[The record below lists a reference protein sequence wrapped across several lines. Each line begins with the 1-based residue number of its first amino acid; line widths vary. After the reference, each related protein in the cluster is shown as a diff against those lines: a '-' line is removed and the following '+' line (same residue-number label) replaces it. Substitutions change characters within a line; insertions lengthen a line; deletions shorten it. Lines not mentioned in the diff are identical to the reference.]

1 MKTIIPLILLCL
13 TGLISDVRIHTII
26 PVKADKI
33 YIDDF
38 DNLYVVAG
46 SSLIKYNSEGDKLFV
61 FDSPYNEKI
70 SMADIKNP
78 MKILVF
84 FENQNKLI
92 FLDNKLSLIG
102 DEIYLEN
109 KNVYNDVLVS
119 ESESGGVWTVDISNR
134 ILIKFN
140 SEFSEEF
147 RKDLFEINEDPNY
160 LFSDNNNLYIKTK
173 QGTVFVYD
181 NLGNYNFKLN
191 KRIHSDFRLDQN
203 TVQYFNKQNQSLISY
218 NIETEDSTVLKM
230 PDTIS
235 VQNAIQ
241 SLHYLYFND
250 KNNVFV
256 SELIN
261 ERKDKQ

>member
-1 MKTIIPLILLCL
+1 VKTIISLIFLCF
-13 TGLISDVRIHTII
+13 TGLISDVRIHTVI
-26 PVKADKI
+26 PVEADKI

-38 DNLYVVAG
+38 ENLYVVAG

-70 SMADIKNP
+70 STVNVKNP

-84 FENQNKLI
+84 FENQNKLL

-109 KNVYNDVLVS
+109 KNLYYDVLVS
-119 ESESGGVWTVDISNR
+119 ESESGGIWTVDISNR

-140 SEFSEEF
+140 SEFTEEF
-147 RKDLFEINEDPNY
+147 RKDLFEMNEDPNY
-160 LFSDNNNLYIKTK
+160 LFSDNNNLYIKTIK
-173 QGTVFVYD
+173 GTIFVYD

-191 KRIHSDFRLDQN
+191 KKIYSDFRPDQN
-203 TVQYFNKQNQSLISY
+203 TIQYFNIKNQSLVSY

-230 PDTIS
+230 PDTVS

-241 SLHYLYFND
+241 SSHYLYFND
-250 KNNVFV
+250 MKNVYV

>member
-1 MKTIIPLILLCL
+1 MCFTS
-13 TGLISDVRIHTII
+13 LISDVRIHIVI
-26 PVKADKI
+26 PVEADKI

-38 DNLYVVAG
+38 ENLYVVAG

-70 SMADIKNP
+70 STVNVKNP

-84 FENQNKLI
+84 FENQNKLL

-109 KNVYNDVLVS
+109 KNLYYDVLVS
-119 ESESGGVWTVDISNR
+119 ESESGGIWTVDISNR

-140 SEFSEEF
+140 SEFTEEF
-147 RKDLFEINEDPNY
+147 RKDLFEMNKDPNY
-160 LFSDNNNLYIKTK
+160 LFSDNNNLYIKTIK
-173 QGTVFVYD
+173 GTVYVYD

-191 KRIHSDFRLDQN
+191 KKIYSDFRPDKK
-203 TVQYFNKQNQSLISY
+203 TIQYFNKKNQSLVSY

-230 PDTIS
+230 PDTVS

-241 SLHYLYFND
+241 SSHYLYFND
-250 KNNVFV
+250 MKKVYV